1 VTVALDEYFRSTVA
15 SWSSGVEPGGEPGV
29 ESRVEPGGEPGV
41 EPGGEAGESDPRLP
55 QLFEAQALSRHLD
68 FAARELYAQGEGF
81 YTIGSA
87 GHESNAAVAL
97 ALRPDDPAL
106 LHYRS
111 GGFYCARASQVD
123 GIDPVRDVVHGLT
136 GSRKEPISHGRH
148 KVFGHPRLHV
158 IPQTSTIASHLPRA
172 VGLAFGIHRAQRI
185 GVTTPWPDDAVVV
198 ASLGD
203 ASINHSTAV
212 GAFNAAGH
220 AVHQKLPLPLL
231 VVCEDNGWGISVP
244 SPPGWV
250 EEALST
256 RPGFEYVAADGAD
269 APAALRAATEA
280 AEWVR
285 SSRSPVF
292 LHLRTVRF
300 LGHAGSDAELGYRRE
315 RDVQA
320 DYARDPLL
328 GAARALVDAGW
339 SPGAVLARYDAA
351 RQRVAGAVRDAVP
364 ADRLGSAEEVMRPLE
379 RRTRATSIAAAAD
392 RKDSF
397 PRGLPEENGPLTL
410 AQSVNAALTDV
421 LAACPE
427 AIVLGEDVGT
437 KGGVYGVTLGLQKT
451 FGSTR
456 VFDTPLDEQTI
467 LGLALGT
474 SLAGLLPIAEIQ
486 YLAYLHN
493 AEDQLRGE
501 AATIQFFSDGQ
512 YSNGMVVRIAS
523 LASLKGFGGHFHNDN
538 AIGVL
543 RDIPGIVV
551 ACPSSAAEA
560 PELLRTL
567 AGMAAGEGRVGVLLE
582 PTAMYHDKDHSA
594 PYPPPERW
602 RPGKSD
608 RETGR
613 LHWGGREV
621 LVVTFG
627 NGVSMAKRAAER
639 AGVAATVF
647 DLRWLVPL
655 PVLHLLSVVAAF
667 PKILVV
673 DETRRSGGVSEG
685 VVTALVEGGYTGA
698 IRRVTAEDSFVPL
711 GPAAAHVVL
720 TEDDVVAALSSF
732 A

>member
-1 VTVALDEYFRSTVA
+1 MGRVTGGLDQHFRSTVA
-15 SWSSGVEPGGEPGV
+15 SWTASDQWDRGPLSGAVV
-29 ESRVEPGGEPGV
+29 
-41 EPGGEAGESDPRLP
+41 DPRLP
-55 QLFEAQALSRHLD
+55 RLFEAQALSRHLD
-68 FAARELYAQGEGF
+68 YVARDLHARGEGF

-97 ALRPDDPAL
+97 ALRRDDPAL

-111 GGFYCARASQVD
+111 GGFYCARASLAD
-123 GIDPVRDVVHGLT
+123 GIDPVRDVLHGLT
-136 GSRKEPISHGRH
+136 ASCRDPVSGGRH
-148 KVFGHPRLHV
+148 KVFGHPGLHI

-172 VGLAFGIHRAQRI
+172 VGLAFGLHRAARMGI
-185 GVTTPWPDDAVVV
+185 GTPWPEDAIVVT
-198 ASLGD
+198 SLGD

-212 GAFNAAGH
+212 GALNAAGH
-220 AVHQKLPLPLL
+220 AVHQRLPVPLL

-244 SPPGWV
+244 SPSGWV
-250 EEALST
+250 EEALSS
-256 RPGFEYVAADGAD
+256 RPGFEYVVVDGAD
-269 APAALRAATEA
+269 ALATLAVATEA
-280 AEWVR
+280 VDWVR
-285 SSRSPVF
+285 STRTPVL
-292 LHLRTVRF
+292 LHLRTVRY

-315 RDVQA
+315 REIVA

-328 GAARALVDAGW
+328 GTARALVDAGW
-339 SPGAVLARYDAA
+339 SPGAVLARYEAA
-351 RQRVAGAVRDAVP
+351 RSRVAATARDVLP
-364 ADRLGSAEEVMRPLE
+364 AARLESAEEVMRPLT
-379 RRTRATSIAAAAD
+379 RRTRASHVSAAD
-392 RKDSF
+392 DRKASF

-410 AQSVNAALTDV
+410 AQSLNAALTDV

-451 FGSTR
+451 FGAAR

-474 SLAGLLPIAEIQ
+474 SLAGLLPLVEIQ

-501 AATIQFFSDGQ
+501 AATLGFFSDGQ

-551 ACPSSAAEA
+551 GCASSASEA

-567 AGMAAGEGRVGVLLE
+567 AGLALAEGRVGVLLE
-582 PTAMYHDKDHSA
+582 PTALYHDKDEAA
-594 PYPPPERW
+594 PYAPPDDW
-602 RPGKSD
+602 TSD
-608 RETGR
+608 RQLGR
-613 LHWGGREV
+613 MRWSGRDL

-627 NGVSMAKRAAER
+627 NGVTLSRRAIEAS
-639 AGVAATVF
+639 GVSASVF

-655 PVLHLLSVVAAF
+655 PVEHLLATAAGF
-667 PKILVV
+667 SRVLVV

-685 VVTALVEGGYTGA
+685 VITALVEGGYRGR
-698 IRRVTAEDSFVPL
+698 ISRVTAADSFVPL

-720 TEDDVVAALSSF
+720 TEDHIVAAIHSAS
-732 A
+732 

>member
-1 VTVALDEYFRSTVA
+1 V
-15 SWSSGVEPGGEPGV
+15 SGV
-29 ESRVEPGGEPGV
+29 
-41 EPGGEAGESDPRLP
+41 
-55 QLFEAQALSRHLD
+55 
-68 FAARELYAQGEGF
+68 
-81 YTIGSA
+81 
-87 GHESNAAVAL
+87 
-97 ALRPDDPAL
+97 
-106 LHYRS
+106 
-111 GGFYCARASQVD
+111 
-123 GIDPVRDVVHGLT
+123 DPVRDILHGLT
-136 GSRKEPISHGRH
+136 ASRRDPVSGGRH
-148 KVFGHPRLHV
+148 KVFGHPAMHV

-172 VGLAFGIHRAQRI
+172 VGLAFGIHRAARI

-203 ASINHSTAV
+203 ASINHSTAA
-212 GAFNAAGH
+212 GALNAAGH
-220 AVHQKLPLPLL
+220 AVHQRLPLPLL

-250 EEALST
+250 EAALSS
-256 RPGFEYVAADGAD
+256 RPGFEYVAVDGAD
-269 APAALRAATEA
+269 TLGTLVTATEA

-285 SSRSPVF
+285 AKRKPVL

-315 RDVQA
+315 REVLA
-320 DYARDPLL
+320 DYALDPLL
-328 GAARALVDAGW
+328 GTARALVDAGW
-339 SPGAVLARYDAA
+339 TPGAVLARYEAA
-351 RQRVAGAVRDAVP
+351 RVRVAGTAREVVP
-364 ADRLGSAEEVMRPLE
+364 ADRLGSAAEVMRPLE
-379 RRTRATSIAAAAD
+379 RRTRASHVAAAD
-392 RKDSF
+392 DRKASF

-421 LAACPE
+421 LASCPQ
-427 AIVLGEDVGT
+427 AIVLGQDVGT

-451 FGSTR
+451 FGSAR

-501 AATIQFFSDGQ
+501 AATLGFFSDGQ
-512 YSNGMVVRIAS
+512 YANGMVVRIAS

-538 AIGVL
+538 ALGVL

-551 ACPSSAAEA
+551 ACASSAAEA

-567 AGMAAGEGRVGVLLE
+567 AGLARGEGRVGVLLE
-582 PTAMYHDKDHSA
+582 PTALYHDKDEAA
-594 PYPPPERW
+594 PYAAPERW

-613 LHWGGREV
+613 LHWGGRDV

-627 NGVSMAKRAAER
+627 NGVGLSRRAVER
-639 AGVAATVF
+639 VGVGATIF
-647 DLRWLVPL
+647 DLRWLAPL
-655 PVLHLLSVVAAF
+655 PVLHLLSVVGAF
-667 PKILVV
+667 PRVLVV
-673 DETRRSGGVSEG
+673 DETRRTGGVSEG
-685 VVTALVEGGYTGA
+685 VVTALVEGGYRGS
-698 IRRVTAEDSFVPL
+698 ISRVTAEDSFVPL

-720 TEDDVVAALSSF
+720 TEDDIVAALT
-732 A
+732 ALQGA

>member
-1 VTVALDEYFRSTVA
+1 MNPTVHPLDEHFRSTVA
-15 SWSSGVEPGGEPGV
+15 SWSDPPPRPKDSAEGAS
-29 ESRVEPGGEPGV
+29 SR
-41 EPGGEAGESDPRLP
+41 SDPRLP
-55 QLFEAQALSRHLD
+55 HLFEAQALSRHLD
-68 FAARELYAQGEGF
+68 FAARDLHAQGEGF

-87 GHESNAAVAL
+87 GHESNGAVAL

-111 GGFYCARASQVD
+111 GGFYCARASQVS
-123 GIDPVRDVVHGLT
+123 GVDPVRDVLHGLT
-136 GSRKEPISHGRH
+136 ASREDPISHGRH
-148 KVFGHPRLHV
+148 KVFGNAALHV

-185 GVTTPWPDDAVVV
+185 GVSTPWPEDAVVV

-220 AVHQKLPLPLL
+220 AVHQRLPLPLL

-250 EEALST
+250 EEALSS
-256 RPGFEYVAADGAD
+256 RPGFEYVAVDGAD
-269 APAALRAATEA
+269 AVSALKVATEA
-280 AEWVR
+280 GEWVR

-315 RDVQA
+315 RDVIA

-328 GAARALVDAGW
+328 GSARALVDAGW
-339 SPGAVLARYDAA
+339 SPGAVLARYEAA
-351 RQRVAGAVRDAVP
+351 RQRVAGALRDVVP
-364 ADRLGSAEEVMRPLE
+364 ASRLESAEEVMRPLE
-379 RRTRATSIAAAAD
+379 RRTRGTHIAASPD
-392 RKDSF
+392 RKAAFARS
-397 PRGLPEENGPLTL
+397 LPENNGPLTL
-410 AQSVNAALTDV
+410 AQSLNAALTAV
-421 LAACPE
+421 LASCPE
-427 AIVLGEDVGT
+427 AIVLGQDVGA
-437 KGGVYGVTLGLQKT
+437 KGGVYGVTLGLQKA
-451 FGSTR
+451 FGSAR

-467 LGLALGT
+467 LGLALGA

-493 AEDQLRGE
+493 AEDQLRSE
-501 AATIQFFSDGQ
+501 AATLQFFSTGQ
-512 YSNGMVVRIAS
+512 YANGMVVRIAS
-523 LASLKGFGGHFHNDN
+523 LASLRGFGGHFHNDN

-543 RDIPGIVV
+543 RDVPGITV

-567 AGMAAGEGRVGVLLE
+567 AGLAVGEGRVGVLLE
-582 PTAMYHDKDHSA
+582 PTAMYHDKDEAA
-594 PYPPPERW
+594 PYAPPEEW

-613 LHWGGREV
+613 LHWGGRDV
-621 LVVTFG
+621 LIVTFG
-627 NGVSMAKRAAER
+627 NGVSMSKRAAER
-639 AGVAATVF
+639 AGVAATIF

-655 PVLHLLSVVAAF
+655 PELHLLSVVAAF
-667 PKILVV
+667 PKVLVV

-685 VVTALVEGGYTGA
+685 VVTALVEGGYSGV